1 MTEREVE
8 PVDILVVDDRPEDL
22 LALGETLN
30 VPHYRLALVDSPREA
45 LKHLLERDF
54 AVILLDVRM
63 PEIDG
68 FELARLIRERDRT
81 SVTPIIFLT
90 GADANPG
97 QIYKGYAA
105 GAVDYLQKPVDR
117 DVLRA
122 KVGIFAELYRKD
134 LRIAQQARALLEAGR
149 RERELKLA
157 ELRVLAER
165 RYANL
170 AEAIPELVV
179 TLDAAGSLE
188 YCNRRW
194 QEYTGLSADESRGEG
209 WVVAIHPD
217 DKKRAIRAWEQ
228 SLASGEVLEV
238 ECRLKRGFDGA
249 MRWHTCRALPERDE
263 DGSVT
268 GWLGTYSDSEDL
280 KQAIRARDEFLS
292 IASHELR
299 TPVAGI
305 KGYAQLL
312 LRAEARG
319 RLDPDRLRRSLQ
331 AIDDVTDRLTTLTQ
345 DLLDVSRIRLGQ
357 LPLRIQQIDLRE
369 LVQRV
374 TQRFSE
380 HIPLTHTILVEAEAE
395 PCPIPADADRLEQ
408 VLTNLLENAVK
419 YSPDGGT
426 VRVTLSRAADEM
438 LLSVQDHGIGLPDD
452 AAESIFRPFGRA
464 PNAARHNLPGM
475 GLGLYIC
482 QNIVERHGGRIVAHS
497 DGEGH
502 GTTLEIALPC
512 GAGTPPPPEAPPP
525 EALPPEAITA

>member
-1 MTEREVE
+1 MNEGELE

-22 LALGETLN
+22 LALGESLN
-30 VPHYRLALVDSPREA
+30 LPHYRVALVDSPQVA

-90 GADANPG
+90 GAEANPG

-134 LRIAQQARALLEAGR
+134 LRIGQQARALLEAGR

-157 ELRVLAER
+157 ELRVLAEK

-194 QEYTGLSADESRGEG
+194 QEYTGLSAGESRGKG
-209 WVVAIHPD
+209 WIAAIHPD
-217 DKKRAIRAWEQ
+217 DKRRAIRAWER
-228 SLASGEVLEV
+228 SLASGEVLEL
-238 ECRLKRGFDGA
+238 ECRLRRGFDGA

-299 TPVAGI
+299 TPLTALKLRLESLAHTSAPDARARRKLDGAIRQTERLERLIDHLLDASRITAGHLVLERDTVCL
-305 KGYAQLL
+305 AEMVREVLE
-312 LRAEARG
+312 RAREQPGAG
-319 RLDPDRLRRSLQ
+319 GQAFELGLESDVTGLWDRLRIEQVVDNLVSNALKYGAGKAIRVSARSRGEVAELL
-331 AIDDVTDRLTTLTQ
+331 VEDRGIGIEPA
-345 DLLDVSRIRLGQ
+345 DLSRIFGQ
-357 LPLRIQQIDLRE
+357 FERG
-369 LVQRV
+369 
-374 TQRFSE
+374 
-380 HIPLTHTILVEAEAE
+380 AA
-395 PCPIPADADRLEQ
+395 
-408 VLTNLLENAVK
+408 
-419 YSPDGGT
+419 
-426 VRVTLSRAADEM
+426 SRGR
-438 LLSVQDHGIGLPDD
+438 SGIGLGLF
-452 AAESIFRPFGRA
+452 ITRQIVRA
-464 PNAARHNLPGM
+464 
-475 GLGLYIC
+475 
-482 QNIVERHGGRIVAHS
+482 HGGDIDVVSRP
-497 DGEGH
+497 GEGS
-502 GTTLEIALPC
+502 EFRVVLPKRPRPV
-512 GAGTPPPPEAPPP
+512 TPAR
-525 EALPPEAITA
+525 